1 MYVCSLLSSGDPLR
15 FLCKYSTQLTYAL
28 VRAVAVN
35 VVRWADTLVA
45 SVSVVAYTALKIAA
59 VTVAFVSTFINV
71 CIYHDNRKTVK
82 QISALHTCIQIISI
96 SMCKELKF
104 NNGIVYS
111 KPTHQL

>member
-1 MYVCSLLSSGDPLR
+1 MLVHSVHLRLIMYVCSLLSSGDPLR

-82 QISALHTCIQIISI
+82 QVSALHTCIHFYFDVQRAQ
-96 SMCKELKF
+96 
-104 NNGIVYS
+104 V
-111 KPTHQL
+111 Q